1 MFGYSR
7 SLTVVALLLLFTG
20 CASSQIGDIQP
31 LPKDL
36 PPDLQK
42 KFEVLESTV
51 EPTPVASPSPLP
63 GEKLSKKEIAKA
75 KRLAKKEK
83 TKAVAAFVYPDR
95 RPKIN
100 PIWIGEQQVL
110 EITYIGLKAGE
121 FTLDVLPVKKLA
133 SRSVYHLRAH
143 AVSSSMMNLFY
154 RLNDTVESFWDYQG
168 LFSHRFHMLLDQTRQ
183 KRDALEL
190 YDSET
195 KKVFYWNRR
204 NHVEKGIS
212 ESKETI
218 DIALPFSQ
226 DSFSALYY
234 LRTLPLEDGKVYSF
248 PVISEGRGWE
258 AVVTVVRREM
268 QDTPLGK
275 KMCVVVK
282 PQTRYN
288 GVLKQEKGESFIWLT
303 DDDRRFIVR
312 LEAQVK
318 VGAVAAK
325 LTKVELGEKP
335 NAE

>member
-1 MFGYSR
+1 MFRLLR
-7 SLTVVALLLLFTG
+7 SLPVVALLLIVGG
-20 CASSQIGDIQP
+20 CASSRLGDIQP

-36 PPDLQK
+36 PADLQR
-42 KFEVLESTV
+42 KFEVLEAKTGPAPEV
-51 EPTPVASPSPLP
+51 SPSPMPQL
-63 GEKLSKKEIAKA
+63 KLSKKEIAKA
-75 KRLAKKEK
+75 KREAKKVK
-83 TKAVAAFVYPDR
+83 SKAAFVYPNR
-95 RPKIN
+95 RTKIN

-121 FTLDVLPVKKLA
+121 FTLDVLPMKQLA
-133 SRSVYHLRAH
+133 NRSVYHLRAH

-154 RLNDTVESFWDYQG
+154 RLNDTVESFWDYEG

-204 NHVEKGIS
+204 NHIEKGIS
-212 ESKETI
+212 ESKETF
-218 DIALPFSQ
+218 DIELPFSQ

-234 LRTLPLEDGKVYSF
+234 LRTLPLEDGKVYAY

-268 QDTPLGK
+268 QDTPMGK
-275 KMCVVVK
+275 RMCIVVK

-288 GVLKQEKGESFIWLT
+288 GVMKQEKGESFIWLT

-318 VGAVAAK
+318 VGAVAAQLK
-325 LTKVELGEKP
+325 KVELGEKP